1 MLSWLAPD
9 GRLIL
14 LTTSLRSFAV
24 GFVSVLL
31 ALYLKETGLDP
42 VRVGAVLAAVV
53 AGNAFFVTLASLF
66 ADHFGRKR
74 SFMALSM
81 LTIIGGALFPLTDS
95 FILLMLVSGMA
106 GFGLG
111 GKDRAAQSSLEQPV
125 LARSA
130 PATHRTTLFA
140 YYNVIGGLA
149 SAVGALCSG
158 APVVLDQAFGI
169 DVLDGYRLMFF
180 LYAGVGALVTV
191 VYLRLSPAAEAPAV
205 DGRRA
210 GITLPRRSKGIIY
223 RLAALGAMDS
233 FGGGFMFQTFLAYWF
248 TLRYD
253 LSLESLAGVFF
264 TANIISSFSAILAA
278 WLAKRIGLINT
289 MVWTHIP
296 ANLLVVAMAFSPFAW
311 LTVAM
316 LLLRESMSQMDV
328 PTRQSFTM
336 AVVDPEEQTVAAG
349 MSTLGRQG
357 GQMSAPYISGLLV
370 QASMTSAP
378 LVIGGLIKVV
388 YDLLLWQQFR
398 NVRPPE
404 EQARQQ
410 TRASAEATGPTGGAR

>member
-1 MLSWLAPD
+1 
-9 GRLIL
+9 
-14 LTTSLRSFAV
+14 
-24 GFVSVLL
+24 
-31 ALYLKETGLDP
+31 
-42 VRVGAVLAAVV
+42 
-53 AGNAFFVTLASLF
+53 
-66 ADHFGRKR
+66 
-74 SFMALSM
+74 MAWR
-81 LTIIGGALFPLTDS
+81 
-95 FILLMLVSGMA
+95 

-158 APVVLDQAFGI
+158 APVVLEQVLGI
-169 DVLDGYRLMFF
+169 DLLDGYQLMFF
-180 LYAGVGALVTV
+180 LYAGVGAVVTV
-191 VYLRLSPAAEAPAV
+191 VYLRLSPAAEASAV
-205 DGRRA
+205 DGRRV

-278 WLAKRIGLINT
+278 WLSRRIGLINT

-296 ANLLVVAMAFSPFAW
+296 ANLLVVAMAFSAVC
-311 LTVAM
+311 VADC
-316 LLLRESMSQMDV
+316 RD
-328 PTRQSFTM
+328 
-336 AVVDPEEQTVAAG
+336 AAAAG
-349 MSTLGRQG
+349 VHVADGRADAAVLHDGGGGPGGADGGGGDVDAGPAGRSDERTLH
-357 GQMSAPYISGLLV
+357 L
-370 QASMTSAP
+370 
-378 LVIGGLIKVV
+378 
-388 YDLLLWQQFR
+388 
-398 NVRPPE
+398 RPPSAGVDD
-404 EQARQQ
+404 Q
-410 TRASAEATGPTGGAR
+410 RASSHRRVD

>member
-1 MLSWLAPD
+1 MLPWLAPD

-42 VRVGAVLAAVV
+42 VRVGAVLAAVL
-53 AGNAFFVTLASLF
+53 AGNAFFTTLASLF

-74 SFMALSM
+74 SFMSLSM
-81 LTIIGGALFPLTDS
+81 LTILGGALFPLTGS
-95 FILLMLVSGMA
+95 FILLLFVGGMA

-125 LARSA
+125 LARAA
-130 PATHRTTLFA
+130 PAERRTMLFA

-158 APVVLDQAFGI
+158 MPVILENTLGMDI
-169 DVLDGYRLMFF
+169 MDGYRLMFF
-180 LYAGVGALVTV
+180 LYAAIGAIVTL
-191 VYLRLSPAAEAPAV
+191 VYLRLTPAAEAPAV
-205 DGRRA
+205 DGRRV

-248 TLRYD
+248 NLRYD
-253 LSLESLAGVFF
+253 LTLESLAGVFF
-264 TANIISSFSAILAA
+264 AANIISSFSAIMAA
-278 WLAKRIGLINT
+278 WLARRIGLINT

-311 LTVAM
+311 LTIAM

-336 AVVDPEEQTVAAG
+336 AVVAPEEQTVAAG

-357 GQMSAPYISGLLV
+357 GQMPSPYISGLLV
-370 QASMTSAP
+370 AASLANAP
-378 LVIGGLIKVV
+378 LIVGGLVKVV

-404 EQARQQ
+404 EQSRPPE
-410 TRASAEATGPTGGAR
+410 RASAKPAAPVDGAR

>member
-1 MLSWLAPD
+1 MGWLAPD

-24 GFVSVLL
+24 GFISVML
-31 ALYLKETGLDP
+31 ALYLRETGLDP
-42 VRVGAVLAAVV
+42 VRVGAVLAAVL
-53 AGNAFFVTLASLF
+53 AGNAFFTTLASLF

-74 SFMALSM
+74 SFATLSL
-81 LTIIGGALFPLTDS
+81 LTVLGGALFPLTDS
-95 FILLMLVSGMA
+95 FALLLLVGGMA

-130 PATHRTTLFA
+130 PAERRTMLFA

-149 SAVGALCSG
+149 SAVGALSSG
-158 APVVLDQAFGI
+158 TPAILQQFTDIEILDA
-169 DVLDGYRLMFF
+169 YRVMFF
-180 LYAGVGALVTV
+180 VYAAVGAVVTV
-191 VYLRLSPAAEAPAV
+191 IYLRLSPAAEAPAA
-205 DGRRA
+205 DGRRV
-210 GITLPRRSKGIIY
+210 GVTLPRRSRGIIY
-223 RLAALGAMDS
+223 RLSILGAMDS
-233 FGGGFMFQTFLAYWF
+233 FGGGFMFQTFLAWWF
-248 TLRYD
+248 SLRYD
-253 LSLESLAGVFF
+253 LSLESLAGIFF
-264 TANIISSFSAILAA
+264 AANIISSFSAILAA

-311 LTVAM
+311 LAVVM
-316 LLLRESMSQMDV
+316 LLVRESMSQMDV
-328 PTRQSFTM
+328 PTRQSYTM
-336 AVVDPEEQTVAAG
+336 AVVAPEEHTVAAG

-357 GQMSAPYISGLLV
+357 GQMPAPYISGLLV
-370 QASMTSAP
+370 ASSLTSAP
-378 LVIGGLIKVV
+378 LIFGGLIKIV

-404 EQARQQ
+404 EQPQRPARVHD
-410 TRASAEATGPTGGAR
+410 AER

>member
-1 MLSWLAPD
+1 MGWLAPD

-24 GFVSVLL
+24 GFISVML
-31 ALYLKETGLDP
+31 ALYLRETGLDP
-42 VRVGAVLAAVV
+42 VRVGAVLAAVL
-53 AGNAFFVTLASLF
+53 AGNAFFTTLASLF

-74 SFMALSM
+74 SFASLSL

-95 FILLMLVSGMA
+95 FVLLLLVGGMA

-130 PATHRTTLFA
+130 PAERRTMLFA

-149 SAVGALCSG
+149 SAVGALSSG
-158 APVVLDQAFGI
+158 TPAILQQFTDIEILDA
-169 DVLDGYRLMFF
+169 YRVMFF
-180 LYAGVGALVTV
+180 VYAAVGAVVTV
-191 VYLRLSPAAEAPAV
+191 IYLRLSPAAEAPAA
-205 DGRRA
+205 DGRRV
-210 GITLPRRSKGIIY
+210 GVTLPRRSKGIIY
-223 RLAALGAMDS
+223 RLSVLGAMDS
-233 FGGGFMFQTFLAYWF
+233 FGGGFMFQTFLAWWF
-248 TLRYD
+248 SLRYD

-264 TANIISSFSAILAA
+264 AANIISSFSAILAA

-296 ANLLVVAMAFSPFAW
+296 ANMLVVAMAFSPFVW

-328 PTRQSFTM
+328 PTRQSYTM
-336 AVVDPEEQTVAAG
+336 AVVAPEEHTVAAG

-357 GQMSAPYISGLLV
+357 GQMPAPYISGLLV
-370 QASMTSAP
+370 AASLTSAP
-378 LVIGGLIKVV
+378 LIFGGLIKIV

-404 EQARQQ
+404 EQRQRPAR
-410 TRASAEATGPTGGAR
+410 ALDAER